1 MEDMDE
7 LERRREVIRTQSPAQ
22 LSQIHGFSDI
32 PVPKFIEQKF
42 ASKPE
47 SVKIEKPTP
56 TETEIEV
63 SNLPLS
69 ERIYGTLPASLK
81 DTKLLVKAQ
90 CEDPEVQAARA
101 EIVKSKSVN
110 ELSQITS
117 LSEVPIPEVIE
128 NMLKQKKSLAPTE

>member
-47 SVKIEKPTP
+47 SVKIE
-56 TETEIEV
+56 
-63 SNLPLS
+63 
-69 ERIYGTLPASLK
+69 
-81 DTKLLVKAQ
+81 
-90 CEDPEVQAARA
+90 
-101 EIVKSKSVN
+101 
-110 ELSQITS
+110 
-117 LSEVPIPEVIE
+117 
-128 NMLKQKKSLAPTE
+128 